1 MDDQVTGNQGVSISL
16 RSAVRVYLVIFG
28 VLLVLNL
35 IAITLKELGHGYA
48 LGFVPTFNFDGE
60 ENVPTLFSVF
70 LILQAAVVCL
80 VISKQN
86 APGQNYWLALSI
98 IFTLL
103 AVDEYFSFH
112 EKLMSQVR
120 SSISVSGFFY
130 YVWIVPYGI
139 LVLILGIVLLR
150 WLWQLPDQTKRGF
163 IVSALLY
170 LTGAL
175 LFEGFAGLYLNFG
188 DKGDFALSLLS
199 TIEES
204 LEMLGL
210 MVFTYY
216 AVKYLLAE
224 SGAIRFEV
232 SE

>member
-1 MDDQVTGNQGVSISL
+1 M
-16 RSAVRVYLVIFG
+16 IFV
-28 VLLVLNL
+28 VLLLLNL
-35 IAITLKELGHGYA
+35 IGIALKEIGHNSAY
-48 LGFVPTFNFDGE
+48 GFVPAFNFDAE
-60 ENVPTLFSVF
+60 QNAPTLFTVF

-80 VISKQN
+80 VIFKHN

-112 EKLMSQVR
+112 EKL
-120 SSISVSGFFY
+120 SIQLQGALSTSGFFY
-130 YVWIVPYGI
+130 PAWIIPYGI
-139 LVLILGIVLLR
+139 LVLTLGIVLLR
-150 WLWQLPDQTKRGF
+150 WLWQLPEQTKRGF

-170 LTGAL
+170 ATGAL
-175 LFEGFAGLYLNFG
+175 LIEGFTGLYYNIGDYDDFG
-188 DKGDFALSLLS
+188 YRSLA

-210 MVFTYY
+210 MVFSYY

-224 SGAIRFEV
+224 SGAIRIVV
-232 SE
+232 SD